1 MFNIVQHR
9 RWYYLFSAIVI
20 LPGLITMIYSVF
32 TIGTPFRLSID
43 FTGGSLWELQFN
55 KVVAPADMIR
65 IFNENGIEDVNVNTI
80 GNDRTLLIRS
90 EEIMPEKKAQLITAI
105 TGAFGGAPEEL
116 QFRSV
121 GPTVGHEV
129 TRTALMAVVMASL
142 AILGFITWAFRNVS
156 HPVRFGI
163 AAIVAML
170 HDVLVTMGVFSIMG
184 FISGWEVDALFLSA
198 VLTVIGFSVQDTIVV
213 FDRIRENS
221 RRRRGED
228 FETIANRSLLETMH
242 RSMATQIN
250 AMFVMI
256 ALLLFGGITI
266 HQFIATMFIG
276 MLSGTYSS
284 IFTATPLLVS
294 WEKGE
299 LNLLGRLRGDKRR
312 AAVA

>member
-9 RWYYLFSAIVI
+9 RWYYLFSSLVI
-20 LPGLITMIYSVF
+20 LPGVIAMIYSIIM
-32 TIGTPFRLSID
+32 IGTPFRLSID
-43 FTGGSLWELQFN
+43 FTGGSLWELRFDQA
-55 KVVAPADMIR
+55 VAPADLIGV
-65 IFNENGIEDVNVNTI
+65 FKDNGVADVNVNTI
-80 GNDRTLLIRS
+80 GDDRTLLVRT
-90 EEIMPEKKAQLITAI
+90 EEISPDQKTELLAAISKKFDQQ
-105 TGAFGGAPEEL
+105 PEEL

-121 GPTVGHEV
+121 GPTVGREV
-129 TRTALMAVVMASL
+129 TRTAFIAVVLASVV
-142 AILGFITWAFRNVS
+142 ILGFITWAFRNVD
-156 HPVRFGI
+156 HPVRFGA
-163 AAIVAML
+163 AAIIAML
-170 HDVLVTMGVFSIMG
+170 HDVLVTVGVFSIMG
-184 FISGWEVDALFLSA
+184 FISGWEVDALFLTA

-256 ALLLFGGITI
+256 ALLLFGGVTI
-266 HQFIATMFIG
+266 RQFIATMFIG
-276 MLSGTYSS
+276 LLSGTYSS
-284 IFTATPLLVS
+284 IFIATPLLVS

-299 LNLLGRLRGDKRR
+299 LNLLRRLRGDKRR